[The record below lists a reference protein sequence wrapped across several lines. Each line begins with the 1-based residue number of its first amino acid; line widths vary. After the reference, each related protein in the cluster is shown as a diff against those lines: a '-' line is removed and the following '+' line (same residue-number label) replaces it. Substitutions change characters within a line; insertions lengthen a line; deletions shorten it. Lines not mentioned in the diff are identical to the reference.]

1 MESAVHSEVYYATK
15 ALNEFANS
23 FHQKSGEGVGM
34 WDNGEQSVKLD
45 GAEFTDLGPECA
57 ESGLLRKLTQL
68 K

>member
-1 MESAVHSEVYYATK
+1 MGNAVHREVYCATK

-23 FHQKSGEGVGM
+23 FHQKSGECVGM
-34 WDNGEQSVKLD
+34 WDDGEQSAKLD
-45 GAEFTDLGPECA
+45 RAEFTGLGPECA